1 VVQHGTRCPKRI
13 KRNKEIVDVSAFS
26 DGVSPRGVASLVGV
40 KEKRIRDQF
49 LIKEIREI
57 KNGN

>member
-1 VVQHGTRCPKRI
+1 MEKDI
-13 KRNKEIVDVSAFS
+13 LNELKEIKKLLMYQLLAT
-26 DGVSPRGVASLVGV
+26 GVSPKGVANLVGV

-49 LIKEIREI
+49 LIKEIKGI

>member
-1 VVQHGTRCPKRI
+1 MEQDVLKEL
-13 KRNKEIVDVSAFS
+13 KEIKKLLMYQLLAM
-26 DGVSPRGVASLVGV
+26 GVSPRGVASLVGV